1 MQVSAIDPNS
11 EWARRRRRHT
21 LALLGICAVGLV
33 PWTILLA
40 VTLPRQYDAHH
51 WRLAWVG
58 FDMLLLAGLA
68 ATAYLGWR
76 GRQMVIGTSVATAM
90 LLICD
95 AWFDVSLDLGTPD
108 VWMSLASAVFI
119 ELPLA
124 ALLIHRSQLLIR
136 LTVNRFYEV
145 AGYPEPPGAAHKI
158 PLVMFDLARIEER
171 EMMIDDEREHDP
183 DPDE

>member
-1 MQVSAIDPNS
+1 MRVSEINPNS
-11 EWARRRRRHT
+11 EWARKRRRHT
-21 LALLGICAVGLV
+21 IALLAICAGGLV

-58 FDMLLLAGLA
+58 FDMLLLVGLA
-68 ATAYLGWR
+68 STAYLGWR
-76 GRQMVIGTSVATAM
+76 GRQMVIGTSIATAM

-108 VWMSLASAVFI
+108 VWTSLASAVLV

-124 ALLIHRSQLLIR
+124 ALLIHRARLLMQLAL
-136 LTVNRFYEV
+136 VRFYELT
-145 AGYPEPPGAAHKI
+145 GYPDPPVAVHKA
-158 PLVMFDLARIEER
+158 PLLILDLIRIEER
-171 EMMIDDEREHDP
+171 EKMIDYEREP
-183 DPDE
+183 GE

>member
-1 MQVSAIDPNS
+1 MRMAEIDPTS

-21 LALLGICAVGLV
+21 ITLLGICAGGLL
-33 PWTILLA
+33 PWTIMLA

-58 FDMLLLAGLA
+58 FDMLLLVGLG

-76 GRQMVIGTSVATAM
+76 GRQMVIGASIATAM

-95 AWFDVSLDLGTPD
+95 AWFDITLDLGTPAI
-108 VWMSLASAVFI
+108 WMSLASAVFI

-124 ALLIHRSQLLIR
+124 ALLIHRSHLLVSLTLRR
-136 LTVNRFYEV
+136 LYEELGEV
-145 AGYPEPPGAAHKI
+145 GLPAAAFKAPLLAFI
-158 PLVMFDLARIEER
+158 PRLQGERGRIIDR
-171 EMMIDDEREHDP
+171 ELDQRD
-183 DPDE
+183 

>member
-1 MQVSAIDPNS
+1 MRVAEIDPNS

-21 LALLGICAVGLV
+21 LTLLAICAGGLL
-33 PWTILLA
+33 PWTIMLA

-58 FDMLLLAGLA
+58 FDMLLLVGLG

-76 GRQMVIGTSVATAM
+76 GRQMVIGASIATAM

-95 AWFDVSLDLGTPD
+95 AWFDITLDLGTPAI
-108 VWMSLASAVFI
+108 WMSLASAVFI

-124 ALLIHRSQLLIR
+124 ALLIHRSQLLVS
-136 LTVNRFYEV
+136 LTLRRVYEELGGV
-145 AGYPEPPGAAHKI
+145 ELPAAAFKVPLLAFIPRPEGERG
-158 PLVMFDLARIEER
+158 RIIDR
-171 EMMIDDEREHDP
+171 ELDQRD
-183 DPDE
+183 